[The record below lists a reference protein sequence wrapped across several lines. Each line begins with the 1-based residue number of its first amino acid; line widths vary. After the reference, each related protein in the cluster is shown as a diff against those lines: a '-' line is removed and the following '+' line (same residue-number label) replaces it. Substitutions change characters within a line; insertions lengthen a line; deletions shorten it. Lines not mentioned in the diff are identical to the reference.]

1 MKKLVLALA
10 LIASVSE
17 VRAQQRPFYPGL
29 PCRQVQQ
36 IVAANGAA
44 VISTGQFTYD
54 RYVRDRSFCEI
65 NESIEPVWVPS
76 LDTPQCPV
84 GYRCR
89 TGRYNTF
96 SD

>member
-10 LIASVSE
+10 LMASANDAL
-17 VRAQQRPFYPGL
+17 AQQRPLAPNL

-44 VISTGQFTYD
+44 VIATGQFTYD
-54 RYVRDRSFCEI
+54 RYVRNSSFCQI
-65 NESIEPVWVPS
+65 NETTEPAWVPTM
-76 LDTPQCPV
+76 DAPQCPI

-89 TGRYNTF
+89 SGRFNAPGN
-96 SD
+96 